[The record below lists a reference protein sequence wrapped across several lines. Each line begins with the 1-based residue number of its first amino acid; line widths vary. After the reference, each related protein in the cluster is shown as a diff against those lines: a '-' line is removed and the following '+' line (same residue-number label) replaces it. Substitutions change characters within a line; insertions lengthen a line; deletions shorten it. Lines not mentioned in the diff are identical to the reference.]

1 MEMYHGRKGTKTN
14 GTGGKRHSNSD
25 KKLYLAGGPFTATKL
40 AEKAVNVLLAG
51 RGKTFKVKLKRAA
64 FVNVVTKDGVKK
76 TKIKNVTDSPANRN
90 YARQNIIS
98 KGTFLDTELGK
109 VKVTNR
115 VGQDGIVNGI
125 LA

>member
-1 MEMYHGRKGTKTN
+1 MEQYHGRKGTKAN
-14 GTGGKRHSNSD
+14 GTGGKRRKASD
-25 KKLYLAGGPFTATKL
+25 KKLHLAGSPFTATKL
-40 AEKAVNVLLAG
+40 GDKPVKTLLAG
-51 RGKTFKVKLKRAA
+51 RGNTFKVKLKRAA
-64 FVNVVTKDGVKK
+64 FVNVVTKEGVKRA
-76 TKIKNVTDSPANRN
+76 KIRNVMESPANRN

-98 KGTFLDTELGK
+98 KGTIVDTELGK